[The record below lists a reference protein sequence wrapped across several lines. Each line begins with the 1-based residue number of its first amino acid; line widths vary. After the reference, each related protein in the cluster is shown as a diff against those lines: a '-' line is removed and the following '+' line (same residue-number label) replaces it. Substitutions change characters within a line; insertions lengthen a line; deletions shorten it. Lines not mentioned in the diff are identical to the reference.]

1 MNVSM
6 YVCMYLCIY
15 LYRVCHN
22 SFTKYQR
29 GQGGAILGEE
39 HVVGSVPF
47 VRKSASEMRLEKQA
61 TRNVDQARC
70 FPSILRM
77 L

>member
-6 YVCMYLCIY
+6 YVYTCLFIY
-15 LYRVCHN
+15 TGYVTII
-22 SFTKYQR
+22 FTKYQR

-47 VRKSASEMRLEKQA
+47 VRKSASEMRLGK
-61 TRNVDQARC
+61 
-70 FPSILRM
+70 
-77 L
+77 